1 MIQLHDKK
9 FEAFIQA
16 KELDF
21 AIQNMAKQIAADFS
35 NETPVFIGVLNGS
48 FMVMADLMKHYE
60 HPCEVNFVKLASY
73 EGTQSTSNVKQLI
86 GLNESLEGRS
96 VIVVEDIVD
105 TGNTVEELKNIFK
118 EQKVKH
124 FKIATLFFKP
134 EAYTKDIKLDYIG
147 IRIPNKFIV
156 GYGLD
161 YDGLGRN
168 LKHVY
173 QLATNT
179 NTHNNMINIV
189 LFGKPGAGKGTQAEF
204 LKQKY
209 NLTHLSTGDIFRFN
223 MKNDTDLG
231 KLAKSYMEKGD
242 LVPDEVTIKMLQDEV
257 ERNLGSKGFLFDGFP
272 RTIAQA
278 DALDA
283 FLKTK
288 EWNVTATVALE
299 ADDEVLVQRL
309 LERGKTSGRADDQD
323 VEKIRNRYQ
332 EYNEKT
338 APLMNY
344 YKEQNKFHAV
354 NGIGSI
360 EEITERLS
368 KVIDNL

>member
-1 MIQLHDKK
+1 MITLHDKN
-9 FEAFIQA
+9 FEAFIEA

-21 AIQNMAKQIAADFS
+21 AIQNMANKIAADFK
-35 NETPVFIGVLNGS
+35 EEVPVFIGVLNGS
-48 FMVMADLMKHYE
+48 FMVLSDLMKHYE
-60 HPCEVNFVKLASY
+60 YPCEVNFVKLASY
-73 EGTQSTSNVKQLI
+73 EGTESTNNVKQLI
-86 GLNESLEGRS
+86 GLTESLEGRS

-105 TGNTVEELKNIFK
+105 TGNTVEELKRIFK

-134 EAYTKDIKLDYIG
+134 EAYKKDIKLDYIG

-168 LKHVY
+168 LKSVY
-173 QLATNT
+173 QLANT

-223 MKNDTDLG
+223 MRNDTDLG
-231 KLAKSYMEKGD
+231 KLAKSYIEKGD

-257 ERNLGSKGFLFDGFP
+257 ERNLDSKGFLFDGFP

-299 ADDEVLVQRL
+299 ADDEILVQRL

-323 VEKIRNRYQ
+323 VDKIRNRYQ

-338 APLMNY
+338 APLMDY
-344 YKEQNKFHAV
+344 YKGQNKFHTV

-360 EEITERLS
+360 QEITERLS
-368 KVIDNL
+368 TVIDNL